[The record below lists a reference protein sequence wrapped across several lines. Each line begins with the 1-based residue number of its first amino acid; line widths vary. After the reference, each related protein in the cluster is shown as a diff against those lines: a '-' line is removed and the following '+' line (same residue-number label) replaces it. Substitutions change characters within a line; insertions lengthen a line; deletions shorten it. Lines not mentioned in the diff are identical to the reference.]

1 MKKIEVIQH
10 FPASPDEVVYRFP
23 QEGAADIFIGAQ
35 LIVQENQEAVFFR
48 DGKALDTFGPGR
60 HTLATL
66 NLPII
71 TRTLTIP
78 WEKSPFQAS
87 VVFVNR
93 KTFINRKWGTKE
105 PIVFRDKELSLVRL
119 RAFGTYSLRIRNS
132 QVFVNEIVG
141 GQGLY
146 HTEELEDFY
155 RDVIAARLADVLGE
169 NLKTIFDLPA
179 LYDELGTLMKS
190 RLATDYSKHGVELVD
205 FLVSS
210 VTPPDEVLA
219 KMDERAGM
227 GAVGD
232 LNAYMKFKAA
242 QAIQD
247 AAKAGGEGGGI
258 AGAGVGMGAG
268 IGLGMAMPQM
278 LQQAMAGGGGAATTP
293 CPKCNAAVPAG
304 AKFCPGCGAT
314 MSVPMGT
321 MACPACGKPIPAGAK
336 FCPECGKATSAA
348 CPACG
353 KPVAPGAK
361 FCPECGAKIG

>member
-1 MKKIEVIQH
+1 MSKIEVIQH
-10 FPASPDEVVYRFP
+10 SPSSPEEIVFRYP
-23 QEGAADIFIGAQ
+23 QDGTTDIKIGAQ

-66 NLPII
+66 NLPLV
-71 TRTLTIP
+71 TRILTIP
-78 WEKSPFQAS
+78 WEKSPFQAN

-105 PIVFRDKELSLVRL
+105 PVLFRDKELSLIRL
-119 RAFGTYSLRIRNS
+119 RSFGTYSLRVQNS

-169 NLKTIFDLPA
+169 NLKTIFDLPQF
-179 LYDELGTLMKS
+179 YDEMGTLMKS
-190 RLATDYSKHGVELVD
+190 RLGTDFSKHGVELVD
-205 FLVSS
+205 FLIASI
-210 VTPPDEVLA
+210 TPPDEVLA

-242 QAIQD
+242 QAMQD
-247 AAKAGGEGGGI
+247 AAKSSGGGGV
-258 AGAGVGMGAG
+258 AAAGVGMGAG
-268 IGLGMAMPQM
+268 VGLGMAMPQM
-278 LQQAMAGGGGAATTP
+278 LQQAMASGGAAAGSAVP

-304 AKFCPGCGAT
+304 SKF
-314 MSVPMGT
+314 
-321 MACPACGKPIPAGAK
+321 CPACGAVVPAMGMVPCPSCGKPMPTAAK

-348 CPACG
+348 CPKCG
-353 KPVAPGAK
+353 KLVAVGAK
-361 FCPECGAKIG
+361 FCPECGAKI